1 MLQNNSNNDSKQEN
15 QHQPNYITP
24 AVNSS
29 NETGRKESGKAG
41 DSPEE
46 PPEKV
51 VGTAKYVKPSPKRK
65 VLRQRKN
72 SMKKRLSI
80 SSSSEFEKIK
90 RKRSKKKRLG
100 RKKKR
105 KSPSSSSN
113 LSSSN
118 STTNSESEAESD
130 ASVKPLD
137 VFIKSLLPSKTVR
150 PSNGKITAKNCESNG
165 PPFIPFMERVR
176 GQP

>member
-1 MLQNNSNNDSKQEN
+1 MLQNNSNNDSKQEI
-15 QHQPNYITP
+15 QHQPNYITS

-72 SMKKRLSI
+72 SMKRRLSI

-100 RKKKR
+100 RKKK

-113 LSSSN
+113 LSSSD

-137 VFIKSLLPSKTVR
+137 VFIKSLLPSETVR
-150 PSNGKITAKNCESNG
+150 PSNGKITGKNCGSNG
-165 PPFIPFMERVR
+165 PYIPFMEKVR